1 MPSILTSTGRLIELP
16 VSLDEL
22 KANEKIVA
30 SDCVGGMLSVREYKT
45 GKSPSL
51 HDRQNS
57 PEKSDDYELSFISL
71 PNIDIYLEERQLLL
85 LQNEAVSSEARRNM
99 QHALAMDKTKHD
111 VDV

>member
-1 MPSILTSTGRLIELP
+1 MPNVLTSTGRLIELP

-30 SDCVGGMLSVREYKT
+30 SDCLGGMLYVREYKT

-51 HDRQNS
+51 HNRQSFADN
-57 PEKSDDYELSFISL
+57 SDDYVISFISL
-71 PNIDIYLEERQLLL
+71 PNIDIYLEERQLSQ
-85 LQNEAVSSEARRNM
+85 LQNEAVSSQARRNM